1 MAPHYRSGRT
11 ISGIRSSIE
20 EEGTMEFPDELRYT
34 KEHEWARVEGERV
47 RVGITDFAQDALGDV
62 VYVDLPAVGTRVN
75 AAESVGELE
84 STKSV
89 SEMYAPI
96 GGVVS
101 AVNEALTD
109 NPQLLNEDPYGE
121 GWLIEI
127 EPSDIAEL
135 ERLLDADAYRT
146 LTEG

>member
-1 MAPHYRSGRT
+1 MNIP
-11 ISGIRSSIE
+11 E
-20 EEGTMEFPDELRYT
+20 ELRYSS
-34 KEHEWARVEGERV
+34 EHEWARRLDDGSRV
-47 RVGITDFAQDALGDV
+47 RIGITDFAQDALGDV
-62 VYVDLPAVGTRVN
+62 VYVDLPAVGTRVE
-75 AAESVGELE
+75 ASEAVGELE

-101 AVNEALTD
+101 AVNEALAD

-127 EPSDIAEL
+127 EAGDISQFVA
-135 ERLLDADAYRT
+135 LLDAEGYRA

>member
-1 MAPHYRSGRT
+1 MNIP
-11 ISGIRSSIE
+11 E
-20 EEGTMEFPDELRYT
+20 ELRYSS
-34 KEHEWARVEGERV
+34 EHEWARRLDDGSKV

-62 VYVDLPAVGTRVN
+62 VYVDLPAVGTRVE
-75 AAESVGELE
+75 ASEAVGELE

-96 GGVVS
+96 GGTIV
-101 AVNEALTD
+101 AVNEALAD

-127 EPSDIAEL
+127 EAGDISQFDA
-135 ERLLDADAYRT
+135 LLDAEGYRA

>member
-1 MAPHYRSGRT
+1 MN
-11 ISGIRSSIE
+11 I
-20 EEGTMEFPDELRYT
+20 PDELRYSS
-34 KEHEWARVEGERV
+34 EHEWAQGLDDGSRV
-47 RVGITDFAQDALGDV
+47 RIGITDFAQDALGDV

-75 AAESVGELE
+75 AAQSVGELE

-109 NPQLLNEDPYGE
+109 NPQLLNDDPYGE

-135 ERLLDADAYRT
+135 EQLLDAQAYRS

>member
-1 MAPHYRSGRT
+1 MNIP
-11 ISGIRSSIE
+11 E
-20 EEGTMEFPDELRYT
+20 ELRYST
-34 KEHEWARVEGERV
+34 EHEWARRLDDSSRV
-47 RVGITDFAQDALGDV
+47 RIGITDFAQDALGDV

-75 AAESVGELE
+75 AAEAVGELE

-109 NPQLLNEDPYGE
+109 NPQLLNDDPYGE

-135 ERLLDADAYRT
+135 EQLLDAEAYRS

>member
-1 MAPHYRSGRT
+1 MN
-11 ISGIRSSIE
+11 I
-20 EEGTMEFPDELRYT
+20 PDELRYSS
-34 KEHEWARVEGERV
+34 EHEWARRLDDGSRV
-47 RVGITDFAQDALGDV
+47 RIGITDFAQDALGDV
-62 VYVDLPAVGTRVN
+62 VYVDLPAVGTKVD
-75 AAESVGELE
+75 ASESVGELE

-96 GGVVS
+96 GGTVV
-101 AVNEALTD
+101 AVNEALAD

-127 EPSDIAEL
+127 EAKDLAEL
-135 ERLLDADAYRT
+135 TALLDAVAYRS